1 MEKTEGLKLPSVLLK
16 GEIALS
22 HPRVRARQLSYG
34 QITRNSA
41 PAKIFP
47 GTIVQSL
54 IDDLLDEYFKMNGYS
69 RSGDL
74 TKDSKSLSF
83 LKYPRARNE
92 IFLIQVEIFI

>member
-22 HPRVRARQLSYG
+22 LRPCASLLRPNNAG
-34 QITRNSA
+34 PGA
-41 PAKIFP
+41 PGKIFP

-54 IDDLLDEYFKMNGYS
+54 IEDLLDEYFKMNGYS

-74 TKDSKSLSF
+74 TDDSKSLVSG
-83 LKYPRARNE
+83 ASE
-92 IFLIQVEIFI
+92 IRDGVRFFLIRVKILI